1 MFTCLISAC
10 GRAKNGSQNLVRARQ
25 TLSHRPQV
33 LQCVFW
39 EQLRIKD
46 REAGKQEEA
55 GTDSD
60 LPMSRSNGFIQQLL
74 NKHYIY
80 ATYYM
85 SSNLIQFT
93 CVVMFQTCL
102 AFFKNV
108 KECDLKLEGAERSN
122 CEVYSNTS
130 L

>member
-10 GRAKNGSQNLVRARQ
+10 DRAKNGSQNLVRARQ

-33 LQCVFW
+33 LQRVFW

-102 AFFKNV
+102 AFLKNV
-108 KECDLKLEGAERSN
+108 KECDLKIDT
-122 CEVYSNTS
+122 VT
-130 L
+130 